1 MKLTNDLV
9 KDAAQKAQI
18 EGFINQLPKG
28 YLTYVGERGVKLSGG
43 QRQRIAARALYRN
56 AKLLVFDEAT
66 SALDNSTE
74 KAIMNSIENLT
85 PDLTVILVAHRLST
99 VRNCDRI
106 FEMKEGKLIK
116 IYKKNEFS
124 EKNFS

>member
-1 MKLTNDLV
+1 M
-9 KDAAQKAQI
+9 
-18 EGFINQLPKG
+18 PKG
-28 YLTYVGERGVKLSGG
+28 YQTFVGERGVRLSGG
-43 QRQRIAARALYRN
+43 QRQRIAVARALYRE

-74 KAIMNSIENLT
+74 KAIMNSIEHLT

-106 FEMKEGKLIK
+106 FELNEGKLVK
-116 IYKKNEFS
+116 VYKKNDS
-124 EKNFS
+124 GYSNFKYNYTSLQG

>member
-1 MKLTNDLV
+1 M
-9 KDAAQKAQI
+9 
-18 EGFINQLPKG
+18 
-28 YLTYVGERGVKLSGG
+28 
-43 QRQRIAARALYRN
+43 YRN

-106 FEMKEGKLIK
+106 FEMKEGELIK
-116 IYKKNEFS
+116 IYRKNEFS
-124 EKNFS
+124 EKNYS

>member
-1 MKLTNDLV
+1 M
-9 KDAAQKAQI
+9 
-18 EGFINQLPKG
+18 
-28 YLTYVGERGVKLSGG
+28 
-43 QRQRIAARALYRN
+43 YRN
-56 AKLLVFDEAT
+56 AKVLVFDEAT

-116 IYKKNEFS
+116 IYRKNEFS